1 MNTINFSIDCVPEK
15 LREFFAE
22 HPTIALAF
30 SGGTDSSYLLYAA
43 KACGVNVHAYYVST
57 PFQPQFELDDAKL
70 LAESLKA
77 DLTVL
82 PFDVLTDQVVKSNP
96 ADRCYYCKNQVFG
109 GILKA
114 AKEDG
119 FTEIMDGT
127 NASDDAG
134 DRPGMRALKE
144 MKVLSPLRL
153 SGVTKASVREYS
165 HNAGLFTWNKPAYAC
180 LATRVPAGVSI
191 EASVLKDVEWAEKSL
206 ADLGFRD
213 FRVRVYPN
221 PAGESFLSVVCEA
234 PAHRGHDPEA
244 DGTAQGDLRA
254 PETEIFRCDPGSHRK
269 NTVDVRYGAC
279 AHH

>member
-1 MNTINFSIDCVPEK
+1 MNNTINVSIDCVPAA

-22 HPTIALAF
+22 HSTIALAF

-43 KACGVNVHAYYVST
+43 KACGANVHAYYVST

-70 LAESLKA
+70 LAESLHA
-77 DLTVL
+77 DMTVL
-82 PFDVLTDQVVKSNP
+82 PFDVLTDKVVKSNP
-96 ADRCYYCKNQVFG
+96 KDRCYYCKNQVFG

-144 MKVLSPLRL
+144 EGTVPAAPFR
-153 SGVTKASVREYS
+153 
-165 HNAGLFTWNKPAYAC
+165 NNKNGTPGIFPKCRIIYMEQAAYAC
-180 LATRVPAGVSI
+180 LATRVPSGISI

-206 ADLGFRD
+206 SDLGFRD
-213 FRVRVYPN
+213 FRVRVYPD
-221 PAGESFLSVVCEA
+221 PAAADPKADA
-234 PAHRGHDPEA
+234 PWCAKLQLTEDMIPKLMEQRKEICALLKQRFTDV
-244 DGTAQGDLRA
+244 TLDLVART
-254 PETEIFRCDPGSHRK
+254 PSM
-269 NTVDVRYGAC
+269 
-279 AHH
+279 

>member
-1 MNTINFSIDCVPEK
+1 MNNTINVSIDCVPAA

-22 HPTIALAF
+22 HSTIALAF

-43 KACGVNVHAYYVST
+43 KACGANVHAYYVST

-70 LAESLKA
+70 LAESLHA
-77 DLTVL
+77 DMTVL
-82 PFDVLTDQVVKSNP
+82 PFDVLTDKVVKSNP
-96 ADRCYYCKNQVFG
+96 KDRCYYCKNQVFG

-153 SGVTKASVREYS
+153 SGITKTALREYS
-165 HNAGLFTWNKPAYAC
+165 RNAGLFTWNKP
-180 LATRVPAGVSI
+180 
-191 EASVLKDVEWAEKSL
+191 VLRRE
-206 ADLGFRD
+206 FRRE
-213 FRVRVYPN
+213 FP
-221 PAGESFLSVVCEA
+221 SKLLC
-234 PAHRGHDPEA
+234 
-244 DGTAQGDLRA
+244 
-254 PETEIFRCDPGSHRK
+254 
-269 NTVDVRYGAC
+269 
-279 AHH
+279 

>member
-43 KACGVNVHAYYVST
+43 KACGVNVHTYYVST

-119 FTEIMDGT
+119 LPRSWTEQMHLT
-127 NASDDAG
+127 MQAT
-134 DRPGMRALKE
+134 ALAC
-144 MKVLSPLRL
+144 VL
-153 SGVTKASVREYS
+153 
-165 HNAGLFTWNKPAYAC
+165 
-180 LATRVPAGVSI
+180 
-191 EASVLKDVEWAEKSL
+191 
-206 ADLGFRD
+206 
-213 FRVRVYPN
+213 
-221 PAGESFLSVVCEA
+221 
-234 PAHRGHDPEA
+234 
-244 DGTAQGDLRA
+244 
-254 PETEIFRCDPGSHRK
+254 
-269 NTVDVRYGAC
+269 
-279 AHH
+279 

>member
-109 GILKA
+109 
-114 AKEDG
+114 E
-119 FTEIMDGT
+119 
-127 NASDDAG
+127 
-134 DRPGMRALKE
+134 RR
-144 MKVLSPLRL
+144 RL
-153 SGVTKASVREYS
+153 YRDHGR
-165 HNAGLFTWNKPAYAC
+165 NKC
-180 LATRVPAGVSI
+180 I
-191 EASVLKDVEWAEKSL
+191 
-206 ADLGFRD
+206 
-213 FRVRVYPN
+213 
-221 PAGESFLSVVCEA
+221 
-234 PAHRGHDPEA
+234 
-244 DGTAQGDLRA
+244 
-254 PETEIFRCDPGSHRK
+254 
-269 NTVDVRYGAC
+269 
-279 AHH
+279 

>member
-1 MNTINFSIDCVPEK
+1 MNNTINVSIDCVPAA

-22 HPTIALAF
+22 HSTIALAF

-43 KACGVNVHAYYVST
+43 KACGANVHAYYVST

-70 LAESLKA
+70 LAESLHA
-77 DLTVL
+77 DMTVL
-82 PFDVLTDQVVKSNP
+82 PFDVLTDKVVKSNP
-96 ADRCYYCKNQVFG
+96 KDRCYYCKNQVFG

-153 SGVTKASVREYS
+153 SGITKTALREYS
-165 HNAGLFTWNKPAYAC
+165 RNAGLFTWNKPAYAC
-180 LATRVPAGVSI
+180 LATRVPSGISI
-191 EASVLKDVEWAEKSL
+191 KASVLKDVEWAEKSL
-206 ADLGFRD
+206 SDLGFRD
-213 FRVRVYPN
+213 FRVRVYPD
-221 PAGESFLSVVCEA
+221 PAAGLWWVIV
-234 PAHRGHDPEA
+234 A
-244 DGTAQGDLRA
+244 DGPILWRLWH
-254 PETEIFRCDPGSHRK
+254 CLPGMTK
-269 NTVDVRYGAC
+269 EQA
-279 AHH
+279 

>member
-1 MNTINFSIDCVPEK
+1 MNNTISVSIDCVPAA

-22 HPTIALAF
+22 HSTIALAF

-43 KACGVNVHAYYVST
+43 KACGANVHAYYVST

-70 LAESLKA
+70 LAESLHA
-77 DLTVL
+77 DMTVL
-82 PFDVLTDQVVKSNP
+82 PFDVLTDKVVKSNP
-96 ADRCYYCKNQVFG
+96 KDRCYYCKNQVFG

-153 SGVTKASVREYS
+153 SGITKTALREYS
-165 HNAGLFTWNKPAYAC
+165 RNAGLFTWNKPAYAC
-180 LATRVPAGVSI
+180 LATRVPSGISI
-191 EASVLKDVEWAEKSL
+191 E
-206 ADLGFRD
+206 
-213 FRVRVYPN
+213 
-221 PAGESFLSVVCEA
+221 
-234 PAHRGHDPEA
+234 
-244 DGTAQGDLRA
+244 GDLRA
-254 PETEIFRCDPGSHRK
+254 LKAEIYGCDTGSCGE
-269 NTVDVRYGAC
+269 NTVDVGNVSHICTSDLMLCIRRSAKVYKTGNEYNRLNFTG
-279 AHH
+279 HTRS

>member
-1 MNTINFSIDCVPEK
+1 MNNTLNVSIDCVPAA

-22 HPTIALAF
+22 HSTIALAF

-43 KACGVNVHAYYVST
+43 KACGANVHAYYVST

-70 LAESLKA
+70 LAESLHA
-77 DLTVL
+77 DMTVL
-82 PFDVLTDQVVKSNP
+82 PFDVLTDKVVKSNP
-96 ADRCYYCKNQVFG
+96 KDRCYYCKNQVFG

-153 SGVTKASVREYS
+153 SGITKTGTPGIFPKCRIIYMEQARLRLSCDESSVGNFHRS
-165 HNAGLFTWNKPAYAC
+165 FCIKGC
-180 LATRVPAGVSI
+180 GV
-191 EASVLKDVEWAEKSL
+191 
-206 ADLGFRD
+206 G
-213 FRVRVYPN
+213 
-221 PAGESFLSVVCEA
+221 
-234 PAHRGHDPEA
+234 
-244 DGTAQGDLRA
+244 
-254 PETEIFRCDPGSHRK
+254 RK
-269 NTVDVRYGAC
+269 IPL
-279 AHH
+279 